1 MYGDITSFPQN
12 EKTPFNPLSAYGISK
27 VAAYHLVKSYRHNFN
42 LLSSTGILFNH
53 ESPRRDMAFVTRK
66 ISYGV
71 AKIKKGLQK
80 KISLGNVKSSRDWG
94 HAKDFVNAMW
104 LMLQQDNPDD
114 YIIGTGQKHTVEDF
128 ANTAF
133 SHVGLNYKDHIE
145 LDKDL
150 VRSVESDNRVADS
163 SKAKKIL
170 EWKPGFSFEDL
181 VYDMVESDLKSLS
194 NNQ

>member
-1 MYGDITSFPQN
+1 MALLKSR
-12 EKTPFNPLSAYGISK
+12 KAYK
-27 VAAYHLVKSYRHNFN
+27 
-42 LLSSTGILFNH
+42 
-53 ESPRRDMAFVTRK
+53 
-66 ISYGV
+66 
-71 AKIKKGLQK
+71 K

-170 EWKPGFSFEDL
+170 EWRPGFSFEDL
-181 VYDMVESDLKSLS
+181 VYDMVESDLRSLS
-194 NNQ
+194 DSQ